1 MKEADKEEEKRAV
14 QGIEG
19 ARGATEI
26 PWSKLAPEGDRSG
39 NEEGGLPDPEVPSRP
54 VRRRFTVE
62 DKLRI
67 LKLADACVERGS
79 LGALLRREGLYAS
92 TLATWRRQRTQG
104 VLKALTPRK
113 RGREGSK
120 RTPLMVENEKL
131 CRKNEQ
137 LTERLRQAEI
147 IIDVQKKI
155 SQMLGIPPSPQKKRE
170 DD

>member
-1 MKEADKEEEKRAV
+1 MKEAEKEEEKRAV

-26 PWSKLAPEGDRSG
+26 PWSRPAP
-39 NEEGGLPDPEVPSRP
+39 EGGLPDPEVPSRP

-67 LKLADACVERGS
+67 LKLADSCVERGS

-92 TLATWRRQRTQG
+92 TLASWRRQRTQG

-120 RTPLMVENEKL
+120 RTPLMVENERL